1 MQEVIMAIIRQEAK
15 LDDLYIIDTFQFNLP
30 KITSVF
36 CWFDGEKALLLDCGT
51 SDNSKTI
58 LSKLQSYS
66 IPLEKLV
73 GVVPSHYHFDHGGGS
88 FNLWKAMK
96 EINPSFTI
104 YTNPLTKMKL
114 QNPESQLKGAST
126 TFGKFVGTMEPPPDE
141 AFTLVKPDELL
152 PLEFKGNVK
161 VKLVHTPG
169 HTPDHCSP
177 SFFCGNQCLF
187 SFAAESCGT
196 TYRTDIA
203 LSTASSMPP
212 NFSYDTYMKSFEKIC
227 SLSPEIIGLCHFGLI
242 TGEDVAFFLN
252 DHKNF
257 MQDLKN
263 AIISAFKEDPST
275 AHVMQATEYL
285 WRDRFGA
292 ELLGMKGSEQFFG
305 NLRLAL
311 TYGIMVD
318 LNLRPPKYEERLV

>member
-1 MQEVIMAIIRQEAK
+1 MAIIREETK
-15 LDDLYIIDTFQFNLP
+15 IGDLYVIDTLQFNLN

-36 CWFDGEKALLLDCGT
+36 CWFDGDKALLLDCGT
-51 SDNSKTI
+51 SDNTKTI
-58 LSKLQSYS
+58 LSKLQSNS
-66 IPLEKLV
+66 IPLTKLV

-88 FNLWKAMK
+88 FNLWKTMK
-96 EINPSFTI
+96 DINPSFKI
-104 YTNPLTKMKL
+104 YTNSLTKTKL
-114 QNPESQLKGAST
+114 QNPESHLRGAQS

-141 AFTLVKPDELL
+141 AFTLVEPDGLL
-152 PLEFKGNVK
+152 PLEFKNNVR
-161 VKLVHTPG
+161 VKLLHTPG

-177 SFFCGNQCLF
+177 SFFCKENCLF

-196 TYRTDIA
+196 IYRTDKA
-203 LSTASSMPP
+203 LSTSSSMPP